1 MFMFHILKT
10 CMTMRTETI
19 SIGSIGFAQLGEK
32 NYPEKRKIERSVLYE
47 VISSEYFD
55 VPELLRSLVRV
66 TVKKFYY
73 EDMGSYDEVVL
84 LYNTSIDLYED
95 SENEEEQKIFNVF
108 VEFLNKLES
117 FDFESEELL
126 DKCRVMYF
134 QENQELEIIHG
145 DKQKLKIC

>member
-1 MFMFHILKT
+1 
-10 CMTMRTETI
+10 MTMRTETI

-32 NYPEKRKIERSVLYE
+32 NYQEKGKIERSVLYE

-73 EDMGSYDEVVL
+73 EDMGNYDEVVL
-84 LYNTSIDLYED
+84 LYDTSIDRYED
-95 SENEEEQKIFNVF
+95 SENEEEQEVFDAF
-108 VEFLNKLES
+108 VEYINKIQS

-126 DKCRVMYF
+126 DKCKAMYF
-134 QENQELEIIHG
+134 HENHELEIIHG